1 MLKSLKY
8 MYSKQ
13 KTDHDLVHE
22 KTLSI
27 KLFSITV
34 LKKCQ
39 LDINIGLHFSIIYV
53 L

>member
-1 MLKSLKY
+1 

-27 KLFSITV
+27 KEHKLFSITV

-39 LDINIGLHFSIIYV
+39 LDIDIGLHFSIIYV